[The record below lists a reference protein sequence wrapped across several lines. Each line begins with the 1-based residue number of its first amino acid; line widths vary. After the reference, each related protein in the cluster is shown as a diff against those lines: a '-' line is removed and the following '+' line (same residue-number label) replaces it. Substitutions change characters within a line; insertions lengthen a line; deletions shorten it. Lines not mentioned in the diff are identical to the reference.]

1 MGDTNIQTLSAIP
14 DNLPSSSRRRSSSW
28 PSLNSSSLD
37 KGAPVGFAFVGV
49 FWSERCR
56 TRSYKAWRREL
67 VGVCGTVLASGP
79 RWCTGVEGT
88 DLSEAVGVSHPDSEG
103 VRALMGVLGFPSLA
117 AECREEGVFGKRIRF
132 VEGVLKIRSVDG
144 VLKMR
149 SAEGVLKIRF
159 VVGVPSLLEGV
170 AGNGTAK
177 SRSFLLG
184 NFEGDLDAER
194 VGEPGGCGAA
204 RIEKADGDLGD
215 EEARRRVK
223 FDGFWVGG
231 REGRSAVGIGG
242 TRFSFS

>member
-1 MGDTNIQTLSAIP
+1 MP
-14 DNLPSSSRRRSSSW
+14 DNLPRSSRRRISSW
-28 PSLNSSSLD
+28 PSLKSSSLD
-37 KGAPVGFAFVGV
+37 KGTPIGLAFVGV
-49 FWSERCR
+49 FWSDRCR

-88 DLSEAVGVSHPDSEG
+88 DLSESVGVSRPDNEG
-103 VRALMGVLGFPSLA
+103 VRALAGVLGSPSLA

-132 VEGVLKIRSVDG
+132 VEGVLKIRSVVG

-159 VVGVPSLLEGV
+159 VVGVPSILEGV

-184 NFEGDLDAER
+184 DFEGDLEADR

-204 RIEKADGDLGD
+204 RIDEADGDLGD

-242 TRFSFS
+242 TGSTFL